1 MTDNDAVLAANLA
14 FYRAFAERDFAA
26 MEQLWARTVPV
37 ACTHPGWAPLT
48 DRDDILESWR
58 AILANPDSPRPACH
72 EEEVFLWGEVA
83 MVICAEELPGNRL
96 TASNLFVKEDGAWRL
111 VHHHA
116 GPVFMRQE
124 RAQRRPPKARLN

>member
-1 MTDNDAVLAANLA
+1 
-14 FYRAFAERDFAA
+14 
-26 MEQLWARTVPV
+26 
-37 ACTHPGWAPLT
+37 
-48 DRDDILESWR
+48 
-58 AILANPDSPRPACH
+58 
-72 EEEVFLWGEVA
+72 

-124 RAQRRPPKARLN
+124 AEKRRPPKARLN